1 MKRIEPARNQ
11 RLQNQEFTTEREK
24 SKGHKMQY
32 IPLPKNGLDRLT
44 RDDTVE
50 SLLEP
55 GNSLLRPDPVRSTD
69 LADSVLPGSNSHT
82 RSAHDDVEVHTEDTN
97 SGVVLDTKVNVLL
110 DTETEV
116 TGLGEV
122 PPPQLVLLNLQ
133 SSLQNLL
140 RLGTSDS
147 NVGGNLFVPS
157 DLERSDGVSSLGGD
171 GSLTGELLKDL
182 GGTGK
187 SVTRFTDGDV
197 DDELLDSELLHRVD
211 SGSLLGHFGGCSLMC
226 EEERRR
232 KTS

>member
-55 GNSLLRPDPVRSTD
+55 GNSPIISISHNSRFQSNPARLAEGKDLNLLLRPDPVRSTD

-122 PPPQLVLLNLQ
+122 P
-133 SSLQNLL
+133 
-140 RLGTSDS
+140 R
-147 NVGGNLFVPS
+147 
-157 DLERSDGVSSLGGD
+157 EWVSTKLSAGIKQ
-171 GSLTGELLKDL
+171 GEAM
-182 GGTGK
+182 GRMGWI
-187 SVTRFTDGDV
+187 
-197 DDELLDSELLHRVD
+197 DEYFH
-211 SGSLLGHFGGCSLMC
+211 
-226 EEERRR
+226 
-232 KTS
+232 

>member
-1 MKRIEPARNQ
+1 
-11 RLQNQEFTTEREK
+11 
-24 SKGHKMQY
+24 MQY

-55 GNSLLRPDPVRSTD
+55 GNSLLRPNPVRSTD
-69 LADSVLPGSNSHT
+69 LADSVLPGGNSHT
-82 RSAHDDVEVHTEDTN
+82 GSAHDDVEVHTEDTD
-97 SGVVLDTKVNVLL
+97 SRVVLDTEVNVLL
-110 DTETEV
+110 NTETEV

-122 PPPQLVLLNLQ
+122 PPPQLVLLDLQ

-140 RLGTSDS
+140 RLGTSDG
-147 NVGGNLFVPS
+147 NVGGNLLVPS
-157 DLERSDGVSSLGGD
+157 DLERSDSVSSLGGD
-171 GSLTGELLKDL
+171 GGLTGKLFEDL

-211 SGSLLGHFGGCSLMC
+211 SGSLLGLIDSQSIVLNSNILSQSHLILCDRILIPSNIFVIPVLA
-226 EEERRR
+226 
-232 KTS
+232 

>member
-1 MKRIEPARNQ
+1 MRVERWKMKTWKTKEKEKEKKWKKKNQ
-11 RLQNQEFTTEREK
+11 NETERLQNREFNREREE

-55 GNSLLRPDPVRSTD
+55 GNSPIISISHDSCFQSNPARLEEEAEDLDLLLRPDPVRSTD

-82 RSAHDDVEVHTEDTN
+82 RSAHDDVEVHTKDTN

-122 PPPQLVLLNLQ
+122 PRGRVSAKL
-133 SSLQNLL
+133 SSGVN
-140 RLGTSDS
+140 R
-147 NVGGNLFVPS
+147 
-157 DLERSDGVSSLGGD
+157 ERKWEG
-171 GSLTGELLKDL
+171 
-182 GGTGK
+182 
-187 SVTRFTDGDV
+187 
-197 DDELLDSELLHRVD
+197 
-211 SGSLLGHFGGCSLMC
+211 
-226 EEERRR
+226 
-232 KTS
+232 